1 MSNYTYKA
9 TDAEGRIH
17 KGILE
22 GAGKRDIAV
31 KLQGLGYI
39 PLNIREAKGGL
50 KGSEVFL
57 SKKILSLLRRISAK
71 DVIALTQDLSL
82 LLEAGLPVDRALAI
96 LIDVIENKNF
106 KEIIN
111 EVLKAVR
118 GGSYLSD
125 ALARH
130 PRAFSP
136 FYVNMVRAGE
146 VAGALG
152 PVLARLGSF
161 LETSQDIK
169 DYIKSVVVYPAFLFG
184 VGGISI
190 IILLTYVIPRFSV
203 IFADM
208 RQAIPLPT
216 HILLVVSDLLR
227 AYWFIVIGVLGAICF
242 FLWRYARTPTG
253 RLKLD
258 QYKLDLPFVGEVV
271 KDIEIARFA
280 RTLGTLTK
288 SGIPILQALTLV
300 KEVIGNQ
307 VIARS
312 FEGIWERVKEGERLS
327 KPLGEMKIFP
337 SLAIQ
342 MITVGEETGKLD
354 TMLLRVAEGYEKAAT
369 KMIKRLFSF
378 LEPLTILVMGLV
390 VGFIV
395 ISMLMAIFSI
405 SEIPI

>member
-1 MSNYTYKA
+1 MSRYAYKA
-9 TDAEGRIH
+9 TDSEGKII

-22 GAGKRDIAV
+22 AEGKRDVAL
-31 KLQGLGYI
+31 KLQELGYI
-39 PLNIREAKGGL
+39 PLSIGEARGGFRDSNL
-50 KGSEVFL
+50 LL
-57 SKKILSLLRRISAK
+57 SNQILAVLRRVSGK
-71 DVIALTQDLSL
+71 DVIAFTQNLSL

-96 LIDVIENKNF
+96 LIEATENKSF
-106 KEIIN
+106 KEMLSD
-111 EVLKAVR
+111 VLKSVR
-118 GGSYLSD
+118 GGTYLSD
-125 ALARH
+125 ALTRH
-130 PRAFSP
+130 PKAFSL
-136 FYVNMVRAGE
+136 FYVNMVKAGE
-146 VAGALG
+146 VSGTLGA
-152 PVLARLGSF
+152 VLNRLGSF

-169 DYIKSVVVYPAFLFG
+169 DYIKSVMVYPAFLFG

-203 IFADM
+203 IFSDM

-216 HILLVVSDLLR
+216 QILLALSDWLR
-227 AYWFIVIGVLGAICF
+227 AYWFLPVGALAALCF
-242 FLWRYARTPTG
+242 ILWRYARTAPG

-258 QYKLDLPFVGEVV
+258 QYRLNLPLVGEFV

-300 KEVIGNQ
+300 KDVISNQ

-312 FEGIWERVKEGERLS
+312 FEGIWERVKAGERLS
-327 KPLGEMKIFP
+327 KPLGEIRIFP

-354 TMLLRVAEGYEKAAT
+354 DMLLRVAEGYEKAAT
-369 KMIKRLFSF
+369 KMVKRLFSL

-405 SEIPI
+405 SEIPF